1 MIQAKS
7 SLEWSPCQY
16 AKCFKKI
23 SHHFVGDSSDGV
35 RVVHPFP
42 VIRKRGPDV
51 DRRLLV
57 PVRQEVVLTVVR
69 ERLDR
74 GSHAVPGGGQGFA

>member
-1 MIQAKS
+1 MFQKEKS
-7 SLEWSPCQY
+7 D
-16 AKCFKKI
+16 
-23 SHHFVGDSSDGV
+23 HFVGDSSDGV

-42 VIRKRGPDV
+42 VIRERGTDV

-57 PVRQEVVLTVVR
+57 PVRQEVVLPVVG

-74 GSHAVPGGGQGFA
+74 RGHAVPSGCQGFA